1 VPRKN
6 RSNRV
11 RNGQRSQDV
20 DVIKVG
26 STASMCD
33 KWARDLVDR
42 GLATGAILDPRKDS
56 S

>member
-6 RSNRV
+6 RSIRA

-20 DVIKVG
+20 DVIKHG

-42 GLATGAILDPRKDS
+42 GLATRAILDPRKEAS
-56 S
+56 